1 MITFTNCSPFTGQ
14 THTMEFDLT
23 PEQFEASH
31 NAWRSGVL
39 IQNAFPTLTA
49 GEREFIKTGI
59 SPAEWANLFGTEEE

>member
-1 MITFTNCSPFTGQ
+1 
-14 THTMEFDLT
+14 MEFDLT